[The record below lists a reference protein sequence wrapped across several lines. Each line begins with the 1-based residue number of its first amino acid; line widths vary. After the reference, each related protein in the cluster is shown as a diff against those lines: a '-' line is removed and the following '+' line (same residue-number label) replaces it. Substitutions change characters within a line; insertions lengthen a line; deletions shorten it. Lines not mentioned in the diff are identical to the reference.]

1 VGEGSRLKG
10 ANEKKAEVGLKVEI
24 QEAMKA
30 AMKTGDRLTLSVLR
44 LVLSALHNEEIRLRR
59 ELTTEEIHRTL
70 TTLCKQRAEAIEL
83 FRKGGR
89 TELAE
94 KEDAEL
100 KVLQRFLPQPL
111 SENEVRNLI
120 KVSIEEVGAKNIQ
133 DLGKVMKQL
142 MPRVSG
148 RADGKRVNEL
158 AKELLG
164 G

>member
-1 VGEGSRLKG
+1 M
-10 ANEKKAEVGLKVEI
+10 GLKVEI
-24 QEAMKA
+24 QESMRA
-30 AMKTGDRLTLSVLR
+30 AMKTGDRLTLSALR
-44 LVLSALHNEEIRLRR
+44 LVLSALHNEEIKVRR
-59 ELTTEEIHRTL
+59 ELTTEEIHKTI
-70 TTLCKQRAEAIEL
+70 TTLCKQRIEAIEL

-89 TELAE
+89 AELAE
-94 KEDAEL
+94 KEEAEL

-111 SENEVRNLI
+111 SEDEVRSLI

-148 RADGKRVNEL
+148 RTDGKRVNEL
-158 AKELLG
+158 ARELLG

>member
-1 VGEGSRLKG
+1 M
-10 ANEKKAEVGLKVEI
+10 GLKVEI

-30 AMKTGDRLTLSVLR
+30 AMKAGDRLTLSALR

-70 TTLCKQRAEAIEL
+70 TTLCKQRTEAIEL

-89 TELAE
+89 AELAE
-94 KEDAEL
+94 KENAEL

-111 SENEVRNLI
+111 SENEVRSLI
-120 KVSIEEVGAKNIQ
+120 KVSIEEVGAKDIQ

>member
-1 VGEGSRLKG
+1 M
-10 ANEKKAEVGLKVEI
+10 GLKVEI

-30 AMKTGDRLTLSVLR
+30 AMKTGDRLTLSTLR
-44 LVLSALHNEEIRLRR
+44 LLLSALHNEEIKSRR
-59 ELTTEEIHRTL
+59 ELTTEEIHRTVA
-70 TTLCKQRAEAIEL
+70 TLRKQRIEAIEL

-89 TELAE
+89 AELAE
-94 KEDAEL
+94 KEEAEL

-111 SENEVRNLI
+111 SEDEVRNLI
-120 KVSIEEVGAKNIQ
+120 KASIEEVGAKNIQ

-148 RADGKRVNEL
+148 RTDGKRVNEL